1 MNKLTS
7 KRAIIIGVIVIGLIV
22 AIVVSIKRKKENYD
36 GDDGDAEISLQPYT
50 SLPAS
55 GPGIP
60 AGYESVPQPPRDV
73 LRTTSG
79 SSESGGYYSVYYPGF
94 EYPGY
99 IDFGIY
105 DVFYPITQD
114 DAQVAALSFGEV
126 GTAIGNK
133 GSLFKLFQSLLDLE
147 NNLKSLKAG
156 LPGQSE
162 PLGFTYIFQE
172 VKNPNKRFLVNLR
185 KPIFDG
191 ETVKIPSYEDI
202 FSIGLKR

>member
-1 MNKLTS
+1 MNKRS
-7 KRAIIIGVIVIGLIV
+7 IIIGVIVIGLIV
-22 AIVVSIKRKKENYD
+22 AIVMAIKRKKENYD
-36 GDDGDAEISLQPYT
+36 GDDGDAEISLRPYT

-55 GPGIP
+55 SPGIP

-79 SSESGGYYSVYYPGF
+79 SGGSYYSTYYPGF

-114 DAQVAALSFGEV
+114 DAQVTALSFGEV

-156 LPGQSE
+156 LPGQYQ

-172 VKNPNKRFLVNLR
+172 VKNPNNRFLVNLR

-202 FSIGLKR
+202 FSISLKK